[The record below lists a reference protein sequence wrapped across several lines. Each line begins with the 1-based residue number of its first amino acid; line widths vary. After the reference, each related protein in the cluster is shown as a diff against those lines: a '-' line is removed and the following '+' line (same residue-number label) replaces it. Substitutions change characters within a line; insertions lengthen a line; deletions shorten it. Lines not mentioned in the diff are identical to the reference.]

1 MLKIT
6 LDQYLRYFDIS
17 RRSPIQLYILFP
29 VVSRLNTLILTLTLT
44 LDAFTS
50 TRVSQPLLL
59 LLTINHLL
67 TYRLWAQHASTAL
80 EVVLTVTLDCSL
92 EREHGAPQDPRTGK
106 SRDSDQESKGSKGI
120 W

>member
-1 MLKIT
+1 MIISSILLKIT

-67 TYRLWAQHASTAL
+67 THKNEITH
-80 EVVLTVTLDCSL
+80 VTIISIY
-92 EREHGAPQDPRTGK
+92 K
-106 SRDSDQESKGSKGI
+106 I
-120 W
+120 FFI